1 MKPFVLKQKT
11 KTSTKKDIS
20 QKNTQYNYVF
30 LTNKKAHSWL
40 SYVSSLKGAGRK
52 KFYTN

>member
-30 LTNKKAHSWL
+30 LTNTKRIVGYHM
-40 SYVSSLKGAGRK
+40 SLA
-52 KFYTN
+52 